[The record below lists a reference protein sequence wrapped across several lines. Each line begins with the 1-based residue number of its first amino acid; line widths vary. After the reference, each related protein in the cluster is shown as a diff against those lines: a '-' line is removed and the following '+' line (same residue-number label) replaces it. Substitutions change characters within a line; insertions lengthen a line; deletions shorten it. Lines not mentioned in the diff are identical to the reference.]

1 MMGQS
6 PTISLWPVG
15 LRVFG
20 FSFLALVAMLVM
32 AATISTKS
40 AFAQQ
45 APDVRKLE
53 CTSHDK
59 VTKHLDTKHTE
70 TPVSLGLAT
79 DGKVLEVFSTED
91 GETWTVVMTAPEG
104 VSCIVATGKY
114 WQDLPTKP
122 KGPAV

>member
-1 MMGQS
+1 MEKS
-6 PTISLWPVG
+6 PRISILPVG

-20 FSFLALVAMLVM
+20 FPFLALAAMLMM
-32 AATISTKS
+32 AASFSTKS

-45 APDVRKLE
+45 AFDERKLE
-53 CTSHDK
+53 CASHDK
-59 VTKHLDTKHTE
+59 VTNLLDSKHTE

-91 GETWTVVMTAPEG
+91 GETWTMVMTAPEG
-104 VSCIVATGKY
+104 VSCIVAAGKY

>member
-1 MMGQS
+1 MEQS
-6 PTISLWPVG
+6 PRISILPVG

-20 FSFLALVAMLVM
+20 FTFLALAAMLVM
-32 AATISTKS
+32 AASFSTNS

-45 APDVRKLE
+45 ASDVRKLE
-53 CTSHDK
+53 CASHDK
-59 VTKHLDTKHTE
+59 VTNFLDSKHTE